1 MAFTRI
7 GNSAAVAV
15 TSSGVRAQLTNY
27 APSCRVYNEGPNAAR
42 IAFGDS
48 SVTAGDF
55 DLIIPPGLMEIEDKS
70 INTHIAAITKPGETA
85 TLHIICGSGD

>member
-7 GNSAAVAV
+7 GNSSAVAV
-15 TSSGVRAQLTNY
+15 TSSGTRAQLIGY

-48 SVTAGDF
+48 SVLAGDT
-55 DLIIPPGLMEIEDKS
+55 DLLMPAGLLEIEDKS
-70 INTHIAAITKPGETA
+70 INTHIAAITKVGETA